1 MLKVGP
7 CTVGRMVVQLYCCTS
22 KLFQLDGL
30 LLFCIIM
37 GLRSASS
44 AIKVMCWC
52 CFHLFMLG
60 FIIITGRT
68 GGWEYC
74 IDSHI
79 LCKFHI
85 LHVTKSTL

>member
-1 MLKVGP
+1 MLKVAP
-7 CTVGRMVVQLYCCTS
+7 CTVGCMVVQSYCCTS
-22 KLFQLDGL
+22 KFFQLDGL
-30 LLFCIIM
+30 LLF
-37 GLRSASS
+37 S
-44 AIKVMCWC
+44 AIKVMCSC

>member
-1 MLKVGP
+1 MLKVAP
-7 CTVGRMVVQLYCCTS
+7 CTVGRMVVLSYCRTS
-22 KLFQLDGL
+22 KFFQLDGL

-44 AIKVMCWC
+44 AIKVMSWC

-60 FIIITGRT
+60 FIITTGRT

>member
-1 MLKVGP
+1 MLKVAP
-7 CTVGRMVVQLYCCTS
+7 CTVGCIFVQSYCCTS
-22 KLFQLDGL
+22 KFFQLDGL

-37 GLRSASS
+37 GLHSAGS